1 MSSTVTPA
9 PPTSPVA
16 VLHQTRERLAGL
28 LETLWAAKTPA
39 ELLATAT
46 GLERLRSALDAVQLH
61 VLAEIDATGAAR
73 TEGWSSTKDFYTAVS
88 GTRPGTGRSVM
99 ALARAVTGR
108 PAGTGAALAD
118 GRISRTQAEVIIG
131 CLDRLPVNPRL
142 RAAAED
148 LLIDEA
154 GTRPAAD
161 LARTGGYVLDR
172 LDPTGTERR
181 DERGLHREERAAH
194 LGRFLSLAEDGI
206 GGVRLTGRG
215 TVEDAALVKK
225 VLMALSAPQAT
236 EPGAC
241 GGRPTDRVGACGMT
255 DCAHD
260 GRDPREHGTRMWDAL
275 VDATRLLTD
284 TEVLPEAHGTK
295 PRLVITLDYLTL
307 ATEIA
312 KPGHGG
318 HAHTGHEHGGH
329 RHGELD
335 TGEILSAAAVRRLAC
350 DADVLPVVLG
360 TKSQI
365 LDAGRTSRLV
375 THGLWLGLVTRDRHC
390 AFPGCTRPPV
400 ACDAHHIVHW
410 VDGGTTALDNLVLLC
425 RHHHTIVHT
434 TPWQVGINPDD
445 HHPEFLPPARLDPH
459 RRPIR
464 RRPLRE

>member
-1 MSSTVTPA
+1 
-9 PPTSPVA
+9 
-16 VLHQTRERLAGL
+16 
-28 LETLWAAKTPA
+28 
-39 ELLATAT
+39 
-46 GLERLRSALDAVQLH
+46 
-61 VLAEIDATGAAR
+61 
-73 TEGWSSTKDFYTAVS
+73 
-88 GTRPGTGRSVM
+88 
-99 ALARAVTGR
+99 
-108 PAGTGAALAD
+108 
-118 GRISRTQAEVIIG
+118 VIIG

-236 EPGAC
+236 ESGAC

-284 TEVLPEAHGTK
+284 TEVLPRPTA
-295 PRLVITLDYLTL
+295 P
-307 ATEIA
+307 
-312 KPGHGG
+312 
-318 HAHTGHEHGGH
+318 
-329 RHGELD
+329 
-335 TGEILSAAAVRRLAC
+335 S
-350 DADVLPVVLG
+350 PVW
-360 TKSQI
+360 S
-365 LDAGRTSRLV
+365 SP
-375 THGLWLGLVTRDRHC
+375 W
-390 AFPGCTRPPV
+390 
-400 ACDAHHIVHW
+400 
-410 VDGGTTALDNLVLLC
+410 TT
-425 RHHHTIVHT
+425 
-434 TPWQVGINPDD
+434 
-445 HHPEFLPPARLDPH
+445 
-459 RRPIR
+459 
-464 RRPLRE
+464 